1 MNRTFQSYLNQKNE
15 KEEYE
20 GAYVFP
26 PVKGVY
32 RGGIATFDVNSL
44 YPSTIRSVNL
54 SPETY
59 VGKLSKMNV
68 MFDDMNSRV
77 AYNKEEPIDLN
88 DPEITEL
95 WLYPA
100 NGGKRRKVDK
110 AKVLEALK
118 DKYIYTRNNTLFLK
132 HSVKQGVVS
141 GWCKYFYNLRKT
153 TKKSMQK
160 LEMDVYNNKVAPE
173 NLKCTEDLIQN
184 LDAKQHALKIM
195 INSVY
200 GILGTSHSPIYNH
213 NLAQTIT
220 RNGKFFNTN
229 AAKFTFN
236 YFKENFG
243 IDDTYPI
250 VASGDTDS
258 FFLNIDCV
266 TKSFKKKYN
275 LGDDIA
281 KWSDDDKLNL
291 WKYMDNFGENVLN
304 PHQQELIK
312 NYCHTE
318 HPEVLRYSMEYIG
331 ACGIY
336 EAKKHYGVYK
346 ILSEGPEIVNKIK
359 YSGIE
364 LKKAT
369 SPIKVK
375 EILGDIYSGILTKN
389 WGESEFN
396 EYLTNAYDEFKKLS
410 IDDLAMWKGYNTAR
424 EADGFLNMATGATGI
439 SSACTYYNQLI
450 DKLGLGKK
458 YEQIML
464 GQKVRFCY
472 ILPDNEYGISYIAYH
487 DGQWPKEFNQ
497 IFHVDYDVMFDKLIT
512 SALKGFYEATRF
524 SKMDPRKP
532 ILFDIFSL

>member
-1 MNRTFQSYLNQKNE
+1 MNMIKENISIEKLFNDLLEEGHQIQIYKGSYELIENPGIEVLTIGNVYK
-15 KEEYE
+15 
-20 GAYVFP
+20 
-26 PVKGVY
+26 PVK
-32 RGGIATFDVNSL
+32 
-44 YPSTIRSVNL
+44 
-54 SPETY
+54 Y
-59 VGKLSKMNV
+59 V
-68 MFDDMNSRV
+68 SRHKT
-77 AYNKEEPIDLN
+77 NKHL
-88 DPEITEL
+88 
-95 WLYPA
+95 
-100 NGGKRRKVDK
+100 
-110 AKVLEALK
+110 LK
-118 DKYIYTRNNTLFLK
+118 I
-132 HSVKQGVVS
+132 SVKFNDIAKYVVTTTDHVCMVYGKDHFFENVDAKKLRINDYVSIYDEENDVEHIGSIIDIEDLGVS
-141 GWCKYFYNLRKT
+141 CKYVYDLEVEDDSHVFYAN
-153 TKKSMQK
+153 
-160 LEMDVYNNKVAPE
+160 D
-173 NLKCTEDLIQN
+173 
-184 LDAKQHALKIM
+184 
-195 INSVY
+195 
-200 GILGTSHSPIYNH
+200 ILVH
-213 NLAQTIT
+213 N
-220 RNGKFFNTN
+220 
-229 AAKFTFN
+229 
-236 YFKENFG
+236 
-243 IDDTYPI
+243 
-250 VASGDTDS
+250 S

-266 TKSFKKKYN
+266 TKSFKKKYS